1 MQVFPASIPLD
12 GRTVIVVGRGP
23 MAEPK
28 VRLFAA
34 SPARLLWF
42 TGNTD
47 DPVPADIAQY
57 ARIERRMP
65 TRRDLRGATL
75 LFIAGGDGI
84 PVDALART
92 GRRLGIPVNIVD
104 SPSASDFQTK
114 YRVAG
119 VNLEQSEVQNII
131 NAVDYVCRWDNRNN
145 ELRYDL
151 I

>member
-65 TRRDLRGATL
+65 TRRDLLVVYCTGTQAL
-75 LFIAGGDGI
+75 LYCGLLSGS
-84 PVDALART
+84 RT
-92 GRRLGIPVNIVD
+92 
-104 SPSASDFQTK
+104 
-114 YRVAG
+114 
-119 VNLEQSEVQNII
+119 
-131 NAVDYVCRWDNRNN
+131 NR
-145 ELRYDL
+145 DL
-151 I
+151 